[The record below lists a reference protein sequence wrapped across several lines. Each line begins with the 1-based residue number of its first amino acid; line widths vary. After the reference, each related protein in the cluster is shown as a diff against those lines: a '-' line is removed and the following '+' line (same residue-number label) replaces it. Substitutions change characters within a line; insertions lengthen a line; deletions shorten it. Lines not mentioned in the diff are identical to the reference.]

1 MAVNEQRVIEII
13 WSLQILR
20 VTYNFET
27 FIIYQF
33 YFLVISGN
41 IQELKNLEFDLYIFS
56 LSRLCAIIVF
66 PSLYIFSKIIFPII
80 YETTPWEAWRI
91 SKESERKKSFKGVRF
106 FFVGAQIGQ
115 TFTTFT
121 IAISR
126 VPRTKVETSPHE
138 RLTTPI

>member
-66 PSLYIFSKIIFPII
+66 PSLYIFFKIIFPIEI
-80 YETTPWEAWRI
+80 PSPLYDILFFWI
-91 SKESERKKSFKGVRF
+91 SKFIVADKIF
-106 FFVGAQIGQ
+106 
-115 TFTTFT
+115 
-121 IAISR
+121 IS
-126 VPRTKVETSPHE
+126 
-138 RLTTPI
+138 